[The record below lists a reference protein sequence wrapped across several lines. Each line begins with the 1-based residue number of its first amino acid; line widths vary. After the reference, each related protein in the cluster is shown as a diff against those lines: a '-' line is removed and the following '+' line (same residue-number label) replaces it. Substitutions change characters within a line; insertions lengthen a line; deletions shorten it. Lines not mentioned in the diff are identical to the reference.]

1 MLLLLDVFEIILED
15 MSPPTLIALA
25 QVRRNVPAVVHAR
38 IDELK
43 SAAAQAWSEKEQIEA
58 QAEESRWFPQ
68 LNGEMEEEMGSD
80 WSENEF

>member
-1 MLLLLDVFEIILED
+1 
-15 MSPPTLIALA
+15 MSLPMLIALA
-25 QVRRNVPAVVHAR
+25 QVRHVLHAVVHAR

-43 SAAAQAWSEKEQIEA
+43 SAAAQDRREKKEIEA

-68 LNGEMEEEMGSD
+68 LDGEMEEEMGSD